1 MTIKIL
7 LLLLKEI
14 ATIYADACIVNHL
27 NVYYKINYM
36 FYKKVISLELLFENF
51 LKNINS

>member
-14 ATIYADACIVNHL
+14 SNIYADACIVNHL
-27 NVYYKINYM
+27 NMYYEINHM
-36 FYKKVISLELLFENF
+36 FYEKSHFH
-51 LKNINS
+51 